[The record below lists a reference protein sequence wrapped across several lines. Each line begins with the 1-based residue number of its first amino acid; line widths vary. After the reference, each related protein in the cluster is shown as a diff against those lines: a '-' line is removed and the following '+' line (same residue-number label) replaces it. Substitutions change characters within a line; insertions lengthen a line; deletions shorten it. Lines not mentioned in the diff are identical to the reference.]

1 VRVPEVTGRPPPQSC
16 TDIGICSRFNMGLSK
31 DRKSTPSNTSP
42 HTRAISKLMQQASER
57 ERMVP
62 PISIWRVAAAW
73 PQLELYCFSPP
84 VDVASCIGATTEARE
99 STASLISLNF
109 GGAAWK
115 SLSACCHS
123 RRISALQTLLFSAVC
138 ACCCHVA
145 QAVRT
150 HVSSNTHLRI
160 IQALH
165 SRHEQIPQVRKRLA
179 HLRISDAST
188 SPKFRTVRARALM
201 NSQFRCTYAAY

>member
-1 VRVPEVTGRPPPQSC
+1 VSRKYLVGRRHKVAQTLEFAADFIWDSAKTGKAHPP
-16 TDIGICSRFNMGLSK
+16 
-31 DRKSTPSNTSP
+31 TPSP
-42 HTRAISKLMQQASER
+42 HTRTISKLMQQASER

-73 PQLELYCFSPP
+73 PQLELHCFSPP

-123 RRISALQTLLFSAVC
+123 RRMSALQTLLFSAVC
-138 ACCCHVA
+138 ACYCHVA
-145 QAVRT
+145 HAMRT

-160 IQALH
+160 IQAFH
-165 SRHEQIPQVRKRLA
+165 SRHEQVSQVRKRLP
-179 HLRISDAST
+179 HLRISDANT

-201 NSQFRCTYAAY
+201 NSQFRCTYAAF